1 MFGNAKQNQT
11 TKFITKLIILLA
23 ISTVLINC
31 NNTTMNEQ
39 KNDNMKVV
47 SADVKAPK
55 VIGIG
60 GVFFFSEDPQKTKDW
75 YSVNLG
81 FEMND
86 WAQ

>member
-11 TKFITKLIILLA
+11 TKFMTKLIILLA

-47 SADVKAPK
+47 STDVKVPK

-60 GVFFFSEDPQKTKDW
+60 GVFFFSEDLKKNKRL
-75 YSVNLG
+75 VLRELR
-81 FEMND
+81 F
-86 WAQ
+86 